1 MVVNKT
7 TAVLYLIALSL
18 SGFIHTFLRAEERGI
33 YDDVFT
39 ADELHHY
46 RINER
51 GAHRKPGRQWCTAV
65 LPCTLVSNEV
75 PLSLRPENHSASAG
89 APLMLRLA
97 GCGDGGALQPG
108 KRGVAMTV
116 SGSLVTGPGS
126 GSALLPDRK
135 LSGCDHLV
143 IHDGDTFYCAGL
155 TGGRRRCWPPGG
167 KGRHRRVSILMPGAI
182 RPCCV

>member
-51 GAHRKPGRQWCTAV
+51 GGRTGSLAV
-65 LPCTLVSNEV
+65 SGALLSSPCTLVSNEV
-75 PLSLRPENHSASAG
+75 PLLPTGESLCVSRSTSDAEAGRMWGRWCTSARKTGSCDDSLR
-89 APLMLRLA
+89 
-97 GCGDGGALQPG
+97 
-108 KRGVAMTV
+108 
-116 SGSLVTGPGS
+116 
-126 GSALLPDRK
+126 
-135 LSGCDHLV
+135 
-143 IHDGDTFYCAGL
+143 L
-155 TGGRRRCWPPGG
+155 TGNRSRKRKCFT
-167 KGRHRRVSILMPGAI
+167 S
-182 RPCCV
+182 

>member
-51 GAHRKPGRQWCTAV
+51 GDALKPGSQWCTAV
-65 LPCTLVSNEV
+65 LTL
-75 PLSLRPENHSASAG
+75 HAG
-89 APLMLRLA
+89 E
-97 GCGDGGALQPG
+97 
-108 KRGVAMTV
+108 
-116 SGSLVTGPGS
+116 
-126 GSALLPDRK
+126 
-135 LSGCDHLV
+135 
-143 IHDGDTFYCAGL
+143 
-155 TGGRRRCWPPGG
+155 
-167 KGRHRRVSILMPGAI
+167 
-182 RPCCV
+182 

>member
-46 RINER
+46 RINETG

-65 LPCTLVSNEV
+65 LPL
-75 PLSLRPENHSASAG
+75 HAG
-89 APLMLRLA
+89 E
-97 GCGDGGALQPG
+97 
-108 KRGVAMTV
+108 
-116 SGSLVTGPGS
+116 
-126 GSALLPDRK
+126 
-135 LSGCDHLV
+135 
-143 IHDGDTFYCAGL
+143 
-155 TGGRRRCWPPGG
+155 
-167 KGRHRRVSILMPGAI
+167 
-182 RPCCV
+182 

>member
-51 GAHRKPGRQWCTAV
+51 GGRHRKPGRQWCTAV
-65 LPCTLVSNEV
+65 LPL
-75 PLSLRPENHSASAG
+75 HAG
-89 APLMLRLA
+89 E
-97 GCGDGGALQPG
+97 
-108 KRGVAMTV
+108 
-116 SGSLVTGPGS
+116 
-126 GSALLPDRK
+126 
-135 LSGCDHLV
+135 
-143 IHDGDTFYCAGL
+143 
-155 TGGRRRCWPPGG
+155 
-167 KGRHRRVSILMPGAI
+167 
-182 RPCCV
+182 

>member
-51 GAHRKPGRQWCTAV
+51 GRTGSTAV
-65 LPCTLVSNEV
+65 S
-75 PLSLRPENHSASAG
+75 
-89 APLMLRLA
+89 
-97 GCGDGGALQPG
+97 GAL
-108 KRGVAMTV
+108 
-116 SGSLVTGPGS
+116 
-126 GSALLPDRK
+126 
-135 LSGCDHLV
+135 LSSP
-143 IHDGDTFYCAGL
+143 A
-155 TGGRRRCWPPGG
+155 RW
-167 KGRHRRVSILMPGAI
+167 
-182 RPCCV
+182 

>member
-51 GAHRKPGRQWCTAV
+51 GG
-65 LPCTLVSNEV
+65 
-75 PLSLRPENHSASAG
+75 G
-89 APLMLRLA
+89 APEA
-97 GCGDGGALQPG
+97 WQSVVHC
-108 KRGVAMTV
+108 
-116 SGSLVTGPGS
+116 
-126 GSALLPDRK
+126 
-135 LSGCDHLV
+135 C
-143 IHDGDTFYCAGL
+143 
-155 TGGRRRCWPPGG
+155 PPPA
-167 KGRHRRVSILMPGAI
+167 RW
-182 RPCCV
+182 

>member
-51 GAHRKPGRQWCTAV
+51 GTHRKRQSV
-65 LPCTLVSNEV
+65 V
-75 PLSLRPENHSASAG
+75 H
-89 APLMLRLA
+89 
-97 GCGDGGALQPG
+97 
-108 KRGVAMTV
+108 
-116 SGSLVTGPGS
+116 
-126 GSALLPDRK
+126 
-135 LSGCDHLV
+135 
-143 IHDGDTFYCAGL
+143 
-155 TGGRRRCWPPGG
+155 
-167 KGRHRRVSILMPGAI
+167 
-182 RPCCV
+182 CCPHPARW

>member
-51 GAHRKPGRQWCTAV
+51 GRT
-65 LPCTLVSNEV
+65 
-75 PLSLRPENHSASAG
+75 G
-89 APLMLRLA
+89 AW
-97 GCGDGGALQPG
+97 QS
-108 KRGVAMTV
+108 VV
-116 SGSLVTGPGS
+116 
-126 GSALLPDRK
+126 
-135 LSGCDHLV
+135 H
-143 IHDGDTFYCAGL
+143 
-155 TGGRRRCWPPGG
+155 
-167 KGRHRRVSILMPGAI
+167 
-182 RPCCV
+182 CCPHPARW

>member
-51 GAHRKPGRQWCTAV
+51 GA
-65 LPCTLVSNEV
+65 
-75 PLSLRPENHSASAG
+75 PEA
-89 APLMLRLA
+89 
-97 GCGDGGALQPG
+97 
-108 KRGVAMTV
+108 
-116 SGSLVTGPGS
+116 
-126 GSALLPDRK
+126 
-135 LSGCDHLV
+135 
-143 IHDGDTFYCAGL
+143 
-155 TGGRRRCWPPGG
+155 WPSVV
-167 KGRHRRVSILMPGAI
+167 H
-182 RPCCV
+182 CCPPPARW

>member
-65 LPCTLVSNEV
+65 LPL
-75 PLSLRPENHSASAG
+75 HAG
-89 APLMLRLA
+89 E
-97 GCGDGGALQPG
+97 
-108 KRGVAMTV
+108 
-116 SGSLVTGPGS
+116 
-126 GSALLPDRK
+126 
-135 LSGCDHLV
+135 
-143 IHDGDTFYCAGL
+143 
-155 TGGRRRCWPPGG
+155 
-167 KGRHRRVSILMPGAI
+167 
-182 RPCCV
+182 

>member
-51 GAHRKPGRQWCTAV
+51 GGDA
-65 LPCTLVSNEV
+65 
-75 PLSLRPENHSASAG
+75 PEAWQSVVH
-89 APLMLRLA
+89 
-97 GCGDGGALQPG
+97 
-108 KRGVAMTV
+108 
-116 SGSLVTGPGS
+116 
-126 GSALLPDRK
+126 
-135 LSGCDHLV
+135 
-143 IHDGDTFYCAGL
+143 
-155 TGGRRRCWPPGG
+155 
-167 KGRHRRVSILMPGAI
+167 
-182 RPCCV
+182 CCPHPARW

>member
-51 GAHRKPGRQWCTAV
+51 GGRTGSGSQWCTAV
-65 LPCTLVSNEV
+65 LTL
-75 PLSLRPENHSASAG
+75 HAG
-89 APLMLRLA
+89 E
-97 GCGDGGALQPG
+97 
-108 KRGVAMTV
+108 
-116 SGSLVTGPGS
+116 
-126 GSALLPDRK
+126 
-135 LSGCDHLV
+135 
-143 IHDGDTFYCAGL
+143 
-155 TGGRRRCWPPGG
+155 
-167 KGRHRRVSILMPGAI
+167 
-182 RPCCV
+182 

>member
-51 GAHRKPGRQWCTAV
+51 GGRTGSLAV
-65 LPCTLVSNEV
+65 SGALLSSPCTLVSNEV

-116 SGSLVTGPGS
+116 
-126 GSALLPDRK
+126 
-135 LSGCDHLV
+135 
-143 IHDGDTFYCAGL
+143 
-155 TGGRRRCWPPGG
+155 
-167 KGRHRRVSILMPGAI
+167 
-182 RPCCV
+182 

>member
-51 GAHRKPGRQWCTAV
+51 GDAPEAAV
-65 LPCTLVSNEV
+65 SGALLSSPCTLVSNEV

-116 SGSLVTGPGS
+116 SGSLVTGP
-126 GSALLPDRK
+126 RK
-135 LSGCDHLV
+135 RKCFTS
-143 IHDGDTFYCAGL
+143 
-155 TGGRRRCWPPGG
+155 
-167 KGRHRRVSILMPGAI
+167 
-182 RPCCV
+182 

>member
-51 GAHRKPGRQWCTAV
+51 G
-65 LPCTLVSNEV
+65 
-75 PLSLRPENHSASAG
+75 G
-89 APLMLRLA
+89 APEA
-97 GCGDGGALQPG
+97 WQSVVHC
-108 KRGVAMTV
+108 
-116 SGSLVTGPGS
+116 
-126 GSALLPDRK
+126 
-135 LSGCDHLV
+135 C
-143 IHDGDTFYCAGL
+143 
-155 TGGRRRCWPPGG
+155 PPPV
-167 KGRHRRVSILMPGAI
+167 RW
-182 RPCCV
+182 